1 MEKEDASRAV
11 MLLAAAM
18 LKDILAEVKL
28 QVYAGP
34 DAVVL
39 SPAAARKQFAGL
51 TGQQRLDLSTQL
63 GIDEFISQAQALAG
77 PAQ

>member
-11 MLLAAAM
+11 MLLAAGM

-28 QVYAGP
+28 QIYAGP

-39 SPAAARKQFAGL
+39 SPAAARKQFAGMM
-51 TGQQRLDLSTQL
+51 GQQRLDLSSQL
-63 GIDEFISQAQALAG
+63 GVDEFIRQAQELIPNA
-77 PAQ
+77 

>member
-1 MEKEDASRAV
+1 MEKNDVSREV

-18 LKDILAEVKL
+18 IKDILAEVKV

-34 DAVVL
+34 DVVVL
-39 SPAAARKQFAGL
+39 SPTAARNKFAAL

-63 GIDEFISQAQALAG
+63 GMEEFIAQAQELIPNA
-77 PAQ
+77 